1 MFVER
6 REEQCS
12 NRVDLPHADRSVR
25 FHETKALPLPG
36 FTRIRLHANKSK
48 DAVFSNLLTH
58 FNLDN
63 FRDAFRAVDGSK
75 AIGMDGIAKSDYGT
89 NLDGNLLDLVDRLHK
104 GTYRPQPKRETLIP
118 KANGKMRPIAIS
130 CFEDK
135 LVEWVLGKTLESI
148 YEPIFIRNS
157 FGFRPGKS
165 AHDAMQATYM
175 TLKDDKR
182 PFVVEIDLERFF
194 NTVSHRRL
202 MNILQI
208 KIQDPR
214 LLHLIHRLLKAEIH
228 HQDSDQPLAQSEGTP
243 QGSIMSPILANIY
256 LHYVL
261 DTWFLENYASND
273 AVIVRYAD
281 DAIFMFKH
289 KAKAD
294 SFLTELRDRLE
305 SFELKLNEDK
315 TAIVDLTKGRN
326 GIFHFL
332 GFSVYWARRFGSG
345 GKQTLSIKTHK
356 ERLVKKIQEFD
367 EWIKKN
373 RNARKGDN
381 LLKTVKAKLQGH
393 YNYYG
398 YFCNRAKLWHYYSAV
413 TWSLFRWLNRRS
425 QKKSYDWQTF
435 KQVLASASIPRPPAM
450 DKLKTIGWN
459 PYAIS
464 R

>member
-6 REEQCS
+6 REEQCL
-12 NRVDLPHADRSVR
+12 NRVNQPRADRSVR
-25 FHETKALPLPG
+25 YHETKALPLPG
-36 FTRIRLHANKSK
+36 FTRIRLHANKGQ
-48 DAVFSNLLTH
+48 DAVFNNLLTH

-63 FRDAFRAVDGSK
+63 FREAFRALDGSK
-75 AIGMDGIAKSDYGT
+75 AKGMDGIAKSDYGT
-89 NLDGNLLDLVDRLHK
+89 DLEANLERLVNSLHK
-104 GTYRPQPKRETLIP
+104 GTYRPQTKREVLIP
-118 KANGKMRPIAIS
+118 KANDKTRPIAIS

-135 LVEWVLGKTLESI
+135 LVEWVLGKVLESV

-157 FGFRPGKS
+157 FGFRPKKS
-165 AHDAMQATYM
+165 AHDAIQASYL

-182 PFVVEIDLERFF
+182 PFVVEIDLQSFF
-194 NTVSHRRL
+194 NTVSHRKL
-202 MNILQI
+202 MKILQI
-208 KIQDPR
+208 KIQDQR
-214 LLHLIHRLLKAEIH
+214 LLHLIHRFLKAEIH
-228 HQDSDQPLAQSEGTP
+228 HQESGLTLAQGEGTP

-261 DTWFLENYASND
+261 DTWFLKNYASSD

-289 KAKAD
+289 AAKAR
-294 SFLTELRDRLE
+294 SFLNELRERLE

-315 TAIVDLTKGRN
+315 TAIIDLTKGRN

-332 GFSVYWARRFGSG
+332 GFSFYWARRFGSG

-367 EWIKKN
+367 QWIKKC
-373 RNARKGDN
+373 RSFVKGDT
-381 LLKTVKAKLQGH
+381 LLKTARAKLIGH
-393 YNYYG
+393 YNYFG
-398 YFCNRAKLWHYYSAV
+398 YFCNRAKLWHYYSAAV
-413 TWSLFRWLNRRS
+413 WSLFRWLNRRS
-425 QKKSYDWQTF
+425 QKKSFSWEKF
-435 KQVLASASIPRPPAM
+435 KIIMAANGIPKPPPM
-450 DKLKTIGWN
+450 SELKTIGWN